1 MIISAFSDGEK
12 KDKIAEFYD
21 TENPTVFLRGA
32 LEIAKENEHDFQMTF
47 VCRQEIGN
55 VSDTIKTS
63 EFE

>member
-1 MIISAFSDGEK
+1 MGVSVYSDGDK

-47 VCRQEIGN
+47 VCRQEAN
-55 VSDTIKTS
+55 LDKYKDR
-63 EFE
+63 E